1 MVQNVFFIHETFCL
15 TGLQI
20 DWDVPVQTESTEIDF
35 DISGITLESGG
46 TDEGQVRD
54 IKLMSL

>member
-1 MVQNVFFIHETFCL
+1 MVQNVFFIHETFGL

>member
-54 IKLMSL
+54 IKLTSL

>member
-1 MVQNVFFIHETFCL
+1 LVQNVFFIHETFCL

-54 IKLMSL
+54 IKLTSL

>member
-46 TDEGQVRD
+46 TDEGQVRN